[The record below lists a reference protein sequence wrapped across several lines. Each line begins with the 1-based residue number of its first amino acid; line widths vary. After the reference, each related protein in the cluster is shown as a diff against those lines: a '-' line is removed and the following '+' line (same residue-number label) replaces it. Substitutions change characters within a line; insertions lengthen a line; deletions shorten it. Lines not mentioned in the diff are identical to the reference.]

1 MPEKCIASRD
11 NKQSH
16 VIVEHVIQNKNCAT
30 ADAPSRNVGYRF
42 RFRPAFSRSDPVVY
56 SNSNVETVRLLP
68 AFHAGI
74 CANEL
79 GHCYRRMAVCKGG
92 GVVTGSTPHP
102 QMVTPI
108 SLYSHITTAATD
120 LLHTTVLS
128 PVKEQKKIA
137 TRKVF

>member
-1 MPEKCIASRD
+1 MLQLTHPP
-11 NKQSH
+11 
-16 VIVEHVIQNKNCAT
+16 VTWAT
-30 ADAPSRNVGYRF
+30 VFVFALHF
-42 RFRPAFSRSDPVVY
+42 PVVTLSY
-56 SNSNVETVRLLP
+56 TAMGESSNVETVRLLP